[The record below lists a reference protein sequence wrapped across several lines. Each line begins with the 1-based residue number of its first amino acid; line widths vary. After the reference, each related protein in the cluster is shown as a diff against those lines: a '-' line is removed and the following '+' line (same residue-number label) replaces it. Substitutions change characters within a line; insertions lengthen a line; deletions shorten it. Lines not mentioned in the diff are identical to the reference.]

1 MRVSEYSQAHPTPC
15 SLPHHYPSPA
25 LGRGE
30 QNSIKVMPRLR
41 QPLRILVAP
50 NAFKESLSAIDA
62 ARSIAKGVR
71 RGLPNANITE
81 VPIADGGD
89 GTLEAVISGTG
100 GRILKARVTGPLGN
114 RITAEYGVTGDR
126 KTAVIEMS
134 RASGLALVP
143 PARRNPMRTTS
154 FGTGQLIQAALNCG
168 VSRIL
173 LGIGGSATVDGGI
186 GALQALGVSFLDR
199 QGKPVGHGGAGL
211 LAIDKIDLSDLHP
224 GLKRV
229 EVLVACDVDNPL
241 IGPKG
246 SAAVFGPQKG
256 ATPAMVKELDH
267 GLARLAGLIAQT
279 TGRRFERIPGTGAAG
294 GIAGSFL
301 GLLGA
306 KLRPGSDLVFDLLKL
321 DRIVPKMDWVIT
333 GEGQID
339 FQTQFGKG
347 PGMLA
352 QLAARHGVPVVG
364 IAGSV
369 ADDAGKLS
377 KKGFTALFSITNR
390 PMDLTAAMQGAP
402 KLMERVAEQVARLIR
417 ACHKAQD

>member
-1 MRVSEYSQAHPTPC
+1 MPSHPT
-15 SLPHHYPSPA
+15 
-25 LGRGE
+25 
-30 QNSIKVMPRLR
+30 Q
-41 QPLRILVAP
+41 LRILVAP

-62 ARSIAKGVR
+62 AHAMARGIR
-71 RGLPNANITE
+71 RGLPNAQITE

-100 GRILKARVTGPLGN
+100 GRILKAKVTGPLGN
-114 RITAEYGVTGDR
+114 KITAEYGITGDG

-134 RASGLALVP
+134 RVSGLALVP
-143 PARRNPMRTTS
+143 SARRNPMRTTS
-154 FGTGQLIQAALNCG
+154 FGTGELIRAALNRG
-168 VSRIL
+168 VGRIL

-199 QGKPVGHGGAGL
+199 HGKPVGHGGEGL
-211 LAIDKIDLSDLHP
+211 LAIASIELSNLNAS
-224 GLKRV
+224 LKRA
-229 EVLVACDVDNPL
+229 EILVACDVDNPL

-246 SAAVFGPQKG
+246 AAAVFGPQKG
-256 ATPAMVKELDH
+256 ATPVMVKRLDH
-267 GLARLAGLIAQT
+267 GLARLAAFVTRI
-279 TGRRFERIPGTGAAG
+279 TGKEFARIPGTGAAG

-306 KLRPGSDLVFDLLKL
+306 KLRPGSELVFDLLKL
-321 DRIVPKMDWVIT
+321 AKIVPKMDWVIT

-352 QLAARHGVPVVG
+352 RLAARHGVPVIG

-369 ADDAGKLS
+369 AENAGRLS
-377 KKGFTALFSITNR
+377 KKGFTALFSITNQ
-390 PMDLTAAMQGAP
+390 PMDLATAMKEGP
-402 KLMERVAEQVARLIR
+402 RLMERTAEQVARLIR
-417 ACHKAQD
+417 AGTR

>member
-1 MRVSEYSQAHPTPC
+1 MA
-15 SLPHHYPSPA
+15 
-25 LGRGE
+25 
-30 QNSIKVMPRLR
+30 LR
-41 QPLRILVAP
+41 QKRLRILVAP

-62 ARSIAKGVR
+62 ARAIAKGVR
-71 RGLPNANITE
+71 RGLPNARVTE

-114 RITAEYGVTGDR
+114 SITAEYGITGNG

-143 PARRNPMRTTS
+143 AARRNPMRTTS
-154 FGTGQLIQAALNCG
+154 FGTGQLIQAALKRG
-168 VSRIL
+168 VNRIL

-199 QGKPVGHGGAGL
+199 HGRSVGHGGNGL
-211 LAIDKIDLSDLHP
+211 LAIERIDSNRLHP
-224 GLKRV
+224 ALKQV
-229 EVLVACDVDNPL
+229 EILVACDVDNPL
-241 IGPKG
+241 TGPKG
-246 SAAVFGPQKG
+246 AAAVFGPQKG
-256 ATPAMVKELDH
+256 ATPAMVKQLDQ
-267 GLARLAGLIAQT
+267 GLAQLAVLITQT
-279 TGRRFERIPGTGAAG
+279 TGRRFAGIPGTGAAG

-306 KLRPGSDLVFDLLKL
+306 RLRPGSELVFDLLNL
-321 DRIVPKMDWVIT
+321 DKIVPGMDWVIT

-352 QLAARHGVPVVG
+352 KLAKRHGVPVVG

-369 ADDAGKLS
+369 ADNAGKLAT
-377 KKGFTALFSITNR
+377 KGFTALFSITNR
-390 PMDLTAAMQGAP
+390 PMDLATAMQEAAQ
-402 KLMERVAEQVARLIR
+402 LMEKKGEQVARLIR
-417 ACHKAQD
+417 ACCKSEN

>member
-1 MRVSEYSQAHPTPC
+1 M
-15 SLPHHYPSPA
+15 PS
-25 LGRGE
+25 R
-30 QNSIKVMPRLR
+30 ST
-41 QPLRILVAP
+41 PLRILVAP

-62 ARSIAKGVR
+62 ARAMAKGIR
-71 RGLPNANITE
+71 RGLPNAQVTE

-100 GRILKARVTGPLGN
+100 GRILKAKVTGPLGN
-114 RITAEYGVTGDR
+114 RITAEYGITGDG

-143 PARRNPMRTTS
+143 AARRNPMHTTS
-154 FGTGQLIQAALNCG
+154 FGTGQLIQAALGRG
-168 VSRIL
+168 VGRIL

-199 QGKPVGHGGAGL
+199 HGKSVGHGGAGL
-211 LAIDKIDLSDLHP
+211 LAIASIELSNLNSS
-224 GLKRV
+224 LKRT
-229 EVLVACDVDNPL
+229 EILVACDVDNPL
-241 IGPKG
+241 VGPKG
-246 SAAVFGPQKG
+246 AAAVFGPQKG
-256 ATPAMVKELDH
+256 ATPAMVKKLDH
-267 GLARLAGLIAQT
+267 GLARLAALITRKTRKDFA
-279 TGRRFERIPGTGAAG
+279 RIPGTGAAG

-306 KLRPGSDLVFDLLKL
+306 RLRPGSELVFDLLKL
-321 DRIVPKMDWVIT
+321 DTIVPKMDWVIT

-352 QLAARHGVPVVG
+352 KLAARHGVPVIG

-369 ADDAGKLS
+369 AENAGELS

-390 PMDLTAAMQGAP
+390 PMDLATAMKEGPQ
-402 KLMERVAEQVARLIR
+402 LMERAAEQVARLIR
-417 ACHKAQD
+417 AGTR

>member
-1 MRVSEYSQAHPTPC
+1 M
-15 SLPHHYPSPA
+15 PS
-25 LGRGE
+25 R
-30 QNSIKVMPRLR
+30 ST
-41 QPLRILVAP
+41 PLRILVAP

-62 ARSIAKGVR
+62 ARAMAKGIR
-71 RGLPNANITE
+71 RGLPNARITE

-100 GRILKARVTGPLGN
+100 GRILKAKVTGPLGN
-114 RITAEYGVTGDR
+114 KITAEYGITGDG

-143 PARRNPMRTTS
+143 AARRNPMRTTS
-154 FGTGQLIQAALNCG
+154 FGTGQLIQAALGRG
-168 VSRIL
+168 VNRIL

-199 QGKPVGHGGAGL
+199 HGKPVGHGGAGV
-211 LAIDKIDLSDLHP
+211 LAIARIELSGLNTS
-224 GLKRV
+224 LKRT
-229 EVLVACDVDNPL
+229 EILVACDVDNPL

-246 SAAVFGPQKG
+246 AAAVFGPQKG
-256 ATPAMVKELDH
+256 ATPAMVKKLDH
-267 GLARLAGLIAQT
+267 GLARLAALITRKTRKDFA
-279 TGRRFERIPGTGAAG
+279 RIPGTGAAG

-306 KLRPGSDLVFDLLKL
+306 RLRPGSELVFDLLKL

-352 QLAARHGVPVVG
+352 KLAARHGVPVIG

-369 ADDAGKLS
+369 AENAGELS

-390 PMDLTAAMQGAP
+390 PMDLATAMKEGPA
-402 KLMERVAEQVARLIR
+402 LMERTAEQVARLIR
-417 ACHKAQD
+417 AGTR

>member
-1 MRVSEYSQAHPTPC
+1 MPSHSTP
-15 SLPHHYPSPA
+15 L
-25 LGRGE
+25 
-30 QNSIKVMPRLR
+30 K
-41 QPLRILVAP
+41 ILVAP

-71 RGLPNANITE
+71 RGLTNARITE

-89 GTLEAVISGTG
+89 GTLEAVISGTD
-100 GRILKARVTGPLGN
+100 GRILRTKVTDPLGN
-114 RITAEYGVTGDR
+114 RITAEYGITGDG

-143 PARRNPMRTTS
+143 PARRNPMSTTS
-154 FGTGQLIQAALNCG
+154 YGTGQLIQAALNRG
-168 VSRIL
+168 VRRIL

-186 GALQALGVSFLDR
+186 GALQALGVSFLDCHD
-199 QGKPVGHGGAGL
+199 KPVGDGGAGL
-211 LAIDKIDLSDLHP
+211 LTIEKIELGRLHP
-224 GLKRV
+224 ALKRV
-229 EVLVACDVDNPL
+229 EILVACDVDNPL
-241 IGPKG
+241 TGPKG
-246 SAAVFGPQKG
+246 AAAVFGPQKG

-267 GLARLAGLIAQT
+267 GLARLAALIAQT
-279 TGRRFERIPGTGAAG
+279 TGKTFARIPGTGAAG

-306 KLRPGSDLVFDLLKL
+306 KLRPGSELVFDLLKL
-321 DRIVPKMDWVIT
+321 DKIVPRMDWVIT

-352 QLAARHGVPVVG
+352 RLAARHGVPVVG

-369 ADDAGKLS
+369 ADNAGELS

-390 PMDLTAAMQGAP
+390 PMDLATAMQEAP
-402 KLMERVAEQVARLIR
+402 RLMQRAAEQIARLIR
-417 ACHKAQD
+417 ARMAPRR

>member
-1 MRVSEYSQAHPTPC
+1 MTLR
-15 SLPHHYPSPA
+15 
-25 LGRGE
+25 
-30 QNSIKVMPRLR
+30 R

-62 ARSIAKGVR
+62 ARSIAKGIR
-71 RGLPNANITE
+71 RALPNALVTE

-100 GRILKARVTGPLGN
+100 GRILKSRIVGPLGIK
-114 RITAEYGVTGDR
+114 ITAEYGITGDG

-154 FGTGQLIQAALNCG
+154 FGTGQLIQAVLNRG
-168 VSRIL
+168 VRRIL
-173 LGIGGSATVDGGI
+173 LGTGGSATVDGGI

-199 QGKPVGHGGAGL
+199 RGKPVGHGGAGL
-211 LAIDKIDLSDLHP
+211 LAIEKIELGHLHP
-224 GLKRV
+224 ALKRTAI
-229 EVLVACDVDNPL
+229 LVACDVDNPL
-241 IGPKG
+241 TGPKG
-246 SAAVFGPQKG
+246 AAAVFGPQKG
-256 ATPAMVKELDH
+256 ATPAMVKQLDH
-267 GLARLAGLIAQT
+267 GLAQLSDLIT
-279 TGRRFERIPGTGAAG
+279 RITGREFARIPGTGAAG

-306 KLRPGSDLVFDLLKL
+306 KLRPGSELVFELLKL
-321 DRIVPKMDWVIT
+321 DKVVPKMDWVIT

-352 QLAARHGVPVVG
+352 KLAARHGVPVVG

-369 ADDAGKLS
+369 ADDAGELTR
-377 KKGFTALFSITNR
+377 KGFTALFSITNR
-390 PMDLTAAMQGAP
+390 PVDLATAIREAP
-402 KLMERVAEQVARLIR
+402 RLMERIAEQVARLIR
-417 ACHKAQD
+417 ASMAPRR

>member
-1 MRVSEYSQAHPTPC
+1 M
-15 SLPHHYPSPA
+15 PSRSMSP
-25 LGRGE
+25 
-30 QNSIKVMPRLR
+30 
-41 QPLRILVAP
+41 RILVAP

-62 ARSIAKGVR
+62 ARAIAKGIR
-71 RGLPNANITE
+71 KGLPQARITE

-100 GRILKARVTGPLGN
+100 GRLLTAKVTGPLGN
-114 RITAEYGVTGDR
+114 RITAEYGVTGDG

-143 PARRNPMRTTS
+143 TPRRNPMRTTS
-154 FGTGQLIQAALNCG
+154 FGTGQLIQAALKHG

-199 QGKPVGHGGAGL
+199 RGKPVGHGGAGL
-211 LAIDKIDLSDLHP
+211 LATERIELSNLHP
-224 GLKRV
+224 ALKRT
-229 EVLVACDVDNPL
+229 EILVACDVDNPL
-241 IGPKG
+241 TGPKG

-256 ATPAMVKELDH
+256 ASPSMVEQLDR
-267 GLARLAGLIAQT
+267 GLAQLAKLITGL
-279 TGRRFERIPGTGAAG
+279 TGRKFVRIPGTGAAG

-306 KLRPGSDLVFDLLKL
+306 KLRPGSELVFDLLKL
-321 DRIVPKMDWVIT
+321 NKLVPKMDWVIT

-352 QLAARHGVPVVG
+352 KLAARHGVPVVG
-364 IAGSV
+364 IAGSI
-369 ADDAGKLS
+369 ADNAGKLS
-377 KKGFTALFSITNR
+377 SKGFTALFSITTR
-390 PMDLTAAMQGAP
+390 PMDLEAAMRDASW
-402 KLMERVAEQVARLIR
+402 LMERTAEQIARLMGTGPTAR
-417 ACHKAQD
+417 R